1 MNNTDSYAYRWNQ
14 IMEDVHN
21 LAKSVT
27 NMRAAIQE
35 LTRDIEQ
42 TRASLVRI
50 TNSHT
55 THVACHIYPYMNV
68 IHLSVTNCISQAAPR
83 NAHREEKEETPTKV

>member
-1 MNNTDSYAYRWNQ
+1 MNNTDSYASRWNQ

-21 LAKSVT
+21 MANNVT
-27 NMRAAIQE
+27 NMRAA
-35 LTRDIEQ
+35 IEQ